1 MKYTSRKL
9 PESRLKITVELTPE
23 ESKNTNTGKAQQ
35 TVLLKRF
42 QEIQEKESFA
52 ILTPP
57 EFGILKKNP
66 LKFEILFT
74 VPPSVKL
81 PPIEEL
87 KVPTPK
93 EEPITEE
100 DIKYVL
106 GELQR
111 SRANITEK
119 EGKAEK
125 GDRVIV
131 DYEGRD
137 SEDVVQMAAK
147 DAVFNLGSGDVIPDL
162 EKEVM
167 GMSAGD
173 EKEFSVTFAKDYF
186 QKLLA
191 GETLNF
197 KIKVHVVEALDLPEL
212 SDKFAAEVLEKGKTI
227 DDLRRIT
234 TEGLKERK
242 KARSLQE
249 QEDAVLNQIVE
260 KAQIEDFPTMLV
272 EQEIDHLINEM
283 YKGLKQKGIDREHFE
298 EHLRKEGKDPRKQ
311 LKKQAKR
318 NVIFQL
324 ALREIFKDKKWAITD
339 GEIETEMSKWLMQ
352 APPDQQDEWR
362 EKLKNSEEAKEQIRQ
377 EMRLAKL
384 LEYLKS

>member
-1 MKYTSRKL
+1 
-9 PESRLKITVELTPE
+9 
-23 ESKNTNTGKAQQ
+23 
-35 TVLLKRF
+35 
-42 QEIQEKESFA
+42 

-339 GEIETEMSKWLMQ
+339 GEIETEMSKW
-352 APPDQQDEWR
+352 
-362 EKLKNSEEAKEQIRQ
+362 
-377 EMRLAKL
+377 
-384 LEYLKS
+384 